1 MIFLLFFLFLMYS
14 KSTFS
19 EKYDINFNDK
29 INVFLS
35 TKDAIANNVYLDTI
49 NNQKVVVSDG
59 SSSSSSR
66 FLYFLTIKNG
76 RVYVSNIIGETES
89 NAILN
94 NFVIRD
100 YNKIL
105 DNNILDDG
113 YFLQSKIDKKIN
125 RMDSMLINE
134 KLDKGENLF
143 INMGGVGKYNMYMYY
158 DNIEKFSDR
167 SPEYIVE
174 CNGVK
179 SKLKRNRTIYM
190 GYDSKNLSKAKFIGI
205 KSSNE
210 YEYLEGDELDV
221 FFKKNGVKCN

>member
-1 MIFLLFFLFLMYS
+1 MFFLLFFLFLVYS
-14 KSTFS
+14 KSTFA

-125 RMDSMLINE
+125 RMDSILINE